1 MSIIKLGWDDYTP
14 YEYQLPKIPKDSEI
28 IGYDIRNKKDQKW
41 VRTKMPDFKSMTA
54 REQMIFISR
63 EQERC
68 DNGVWFMLDGEPTY
82 ITGMNYEH
90 LVYNRFQTFGD
101 GGYAKYYDSQ
111 REDFYFR
118 DLLHK
123 SENVLGGVWV
133 KGRRY
138 GLTSE
143 EVTNHLYVATHNENM
158 FCYMLSMNEKK
169 AKKTLFKPV
178 VYALRNRPAFM
189 KPQYFAGTG
198 TEPQNILEF
207 THKKLNESE
216 YELNSVIQPVP
227 NSIQALDAF
236 LVHYATADEFIKWPS
251 DCDPYVFHGVT
262 KETLKV
268 GMNKRGICNYTST
281 IGDDDDVNE
290 VSIKAGHTL
299 WQESNAYQ
307 VDENRMTKSGLW
319 KWFIPAWK
327 AFEGK
332 TTMDEFGRPYK
343 DATIDY
349 IMSQRKKHEEG
360 SPEWLALVRK
370 YPIYEDEGWNTVQ
383 TAKVFDTIRLNT
395 QLGNIRG
402 KSAEELGIIKGN
414 IEQDLETK
422 KCFFVPTQNG
432 KWEFAGNPN
441 IKSTNRFTIGR
452 NGFELPDDREYA
464 VGFDPIRY
472 NLTTSGHLSKSAI
485 VALQKQSFDWKNGTD
500 IVIPDFKIKCIYLN
514 RTETKEDSYADAIK
528 TGLFLSAKICAERQ
542 VSNFIEDYAIP
553 NGAIKMLT
561 LSPYDN
567 QLGVWTTKKST
578 EDGVGY
584 IQTLMLRRPRLNSDI
599 VELQVDHL
607 INCGFE
613 KLIEQLKSFDPLHTT
628 KFDLV
633 MALIMAFFE
642 YIQMSTIR
650 TPEFNKAMNDA
661 MGALYAKR

>member
-1 MSIIKLGWDDYTP
+1 MSIIKLGWDNHTP

-41 VRTKMPDFKSMTA
+41 VRTKMPDFSEMSSRDQMLFIE
-54 REQMIFISR
+54 REQ
-63 EQERC
+63 QRC
-68 DNGVWFMLDGEPTY
+68 DEGVWVMINGEPTY
-82 ITGMNYEH
+82 LTGMFYEH
-90 LVYNRFQTFGD
+90 LTYNKFDSFDGD
-101 GGYAKYYDSQ
+101 GYPLYYDSQ
-111 REDFYFR
+111 REDFYMR
-118 DLLHK
+118 DLIMT
-123 SENVLGGVWV
+123 SDNTLGGIWI

-138 GLTSE
+138 GLSSQE
-143 EVTNHLYVATHNENM
+143 ITNQKYVATHGFNKRCAMISLTEDKAYESLFDPM
-158 FCYMLSMNEKK
+158 MYMVSNL
-169 AKKTLFKPV
+169 
-178 VYALRNRPAFM
+178 PAFM
-189 KPQYFAGTG
+189 KPDYYAPTGKQPQSELQLEDKKINGT
-198 TEPQNILEF
+198 T
-207 THKKLNESE
+207 
-216 YELNSVIQPVP
+216 IQLGSKVRP
-227 NSIQALDAF
+227 
-236 LVHYATADEFIKWPS
+236 YATDAHILDGLKPHYTTGDEFAKWRL
-251 DCDPYVFHGVT
+251 CDPLVFHGVA
-262 KETLKV
+262 KETLRV
-268 GMNKRGICNYTST
+268 GLIKKGVINYTST
-281 IGDDDDVNE
+281 IGDDDKLNE
-290 VSIKAGHTL
+290 MSIKAAHTM
-299 WQESNAYQ
+299 WQDSNAYQ
-307 VDENRMTKSGLW
+307 VDAYGQTKSGLW
-319 KWFIPAWK
+319 KWFIPAYK
-327 AFEGK
+327 AYEGFI
-332 TTMDEFGRPYK
+332 DEFGRGKK
-343 DATIDY
+343 DECIDY
-349 IMSQRKKHEEG
+349 LMSQRAKFEEG
-360 SPEWLALVRK
+360 SPEWLAFVRK
-370 YPIYEDEGWNTVQ
+370 FPIYEDEGWNTLQ

-402 KSAEELGIIKGN
+402 KSLDELGIIKGN

-422 KCFFVPTQNG
+422 KCFFLPSQNG

-650 TPEFNKAMNDA
+650 TPEINKAMNDA
-661 MGALYAKR
+661 MGALFVKR